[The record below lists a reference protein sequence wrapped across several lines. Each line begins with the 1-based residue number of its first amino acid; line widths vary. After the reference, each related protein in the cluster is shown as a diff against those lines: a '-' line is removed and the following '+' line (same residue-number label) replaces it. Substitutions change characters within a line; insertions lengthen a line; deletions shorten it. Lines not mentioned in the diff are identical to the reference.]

1 MKTLIARQP
10 ILNERNQTIAYELLF
25 RGFSDENEAIF
36 EDGNVATNAVLKDL
50 LIDFGVTKLANGKK
64 LFINFTEDLLLDKSP
79 LLLRKDEVVVEIL
92 EDIYDSD
99 ELIEVI
105 KKLKKSGYVF
115 AMDDFIY
122 NERKIRLLDYADIIK
137 VDFIE
142 FSKEEIIKT
151 AEEMKKRNK
160 KMLAEKV
167 ETYEEFEFAKK
178 LGFTM
183 FQGYYFMK
191 PEMLE
196 TVSITTIPST
206 YTRLLAE
213 FNKEEVNFDVL
224 AEIAKD
230 DVSLVYSILS
240 IVNSVAYY
248 SRRKITSLKDGLTR
262 LGLKEGKK
270 IIYFNFLKA
279 MSPVGTPNELLKKS
293 LIRARQ
299 AEKLAKE
306 YGMNNKKE
314 KLFLLGMFSLINIIL
329 RRDMSDI
336 LENLP
341 LDEEIT
347 DALVG
352 ERNELSDVLAL
363 IIINERGKMDKLENY
378 LNEKDISIDK
388 FSEIYFESIQWADT
402 IMD

>member
-1 MKTLIARQP
+1 MKTIIARQP
-10 ILNERNQTIAYELLF
+10 ILNEKNQTIAYELLF
-25 RGFSDENEAIF
+25 RGFSGENQAKF
-36 EDGNVATNAVLKDL
+36 EDGNIATNAVLKDL
-50 LIDFGVTKLANGKK
+50 LINFGVTKLANGKK
-64 LFINFTEDLLLDKSP
+64 LFINFTEDLLLDYSP
-79 LLLRKDEVVVEIL
+79 LLLRKDEVIIEIL

-115 AMDDFIY
+115 ALDDFIY
-122 NERKIRLLDYADIIK
+122 DDKKIRLMDFADIVK

-151 AEEMKKRNK
+151 AEEMRKRNK

-196 TVSITTIPST
+196 TATIATIPTT
-206 YTRLLAE
+206 YPRLIEE

-224 AEIAKD
+224 SEIAKD

-248 SRRKITSLKDGLTR
+248 SRRKITSIKDGLTR
-262 LGLKEGKK
+262 LGLKESKK
-270 IIYFNFLKA
+270 VIYFNFLKTMA
-279 MSPVGTPNELLKKS
+279 PAGSPDELLKKS
-293 LIRARQ
+293 LIRGRQ

-306 YGMNNKKE
+306 FGINYKKE

-329 RRDMSDI
+329 RRDMNDI
-336 LENLP
+336 LKNLP

-347 DALVG
+347 DALIG
-352 ERNELSDVLAL
+352 KRNELSDVLTL
-363 IIINERGKMDKLENY
+363 IIINERGKIDKLEGY
-378 LNEKDISIDK
+378 LNEKNISIDK
-388 FSEIYFESIQWADT
+388 FSEIYFESIQWADI
-402 IMD
+402 IM